1 VVERTVKA
9 VNYQYRS
16 GQTRIDFAGTVLLP
30 EAKGE
35 ALVESKTGRTQID
48 AKFSRVA
55 APTRFGR
62 EYLTYVLWAITPE
75 GHPKNLGEIVGDSG
89 DHAHLNVTTDL
100 QSFGMIVT
108 AEPYSAV
115 RQPSDVVVMENVV
128 RPDTMGSSEPIRAKV
143 ELLPRGSYTF
153 TRSGP
158 EIVTEG
164 PKVSAARYESLVAI
178 YQAQNAVQIARSQGA
193 DQYAADTF
201 ARAESQLADARRL
214 EQQKGGRN
222 AVVTAARQAAQ
233 TAEDARA
240 IAVVKKQETELTEA
254 RSLVAKERERR
265 ETAERAARQAQAQ
278 PQAQTSEQPVETA
291 SLLPAAAKPAPDP
304 SQIPVPPPPV
314 REPETRKGEKS
325 EVRVQLMQHMNVFF
339 TTVDTPRGLMIT
351 LHDRDF
357 RGAALDPA
365 ISARLANLAAMLAAH
380 PELRVEVDGHGEQFS
395 NERAAAV
402 RDTMLRAGMLLRDV
416 TSQGLGTSRPV
427 AAPTSATGREQ
438 NRRVEIVVTGES
450 IGTLAHWDR
459 TYNVR

>member
-30 EAKGE
+30 EAKGD

-89 DHAHLNVTTDL
+89 DHAHLSVTTEL

-178 YQAQNAVQIARSQGA
+178 YQAQNAVQIAQSQGA
-193 DQYAADTF
+193 DQYAADTL

-214 EQQKGGRN
+214 EQEKGGRN

-254 RSLVAKERERR
+254 RSLVAKERDRR
-265 ETAERAARQAQAQ
+265 EAAERAARQAQAQ
-278 PQAQTSEQPVETA
+278 PQIQASEQPVETA
-291 SLLPAAAKPAPDP
+291 SVPPAAAKQALDP

-325 EVRVQLMQHMNVFF
+325 EVRVQLMQYMNVFF
-339 TTVDTPRGLMIT
+339 TTTDSPRGLMIT

-402 RDTMLRAGMLLRDV
+402 RDTMLRAGMLPRDV
-416 TSQGLGTSRPV
+416 TSQGLGVTRPLV
-427 AAPTSATGREQ
+427 APTSATGREQ